1 MKKIIFMM
9 IYDVIGSVFIGV
21 SIVCFAVAADFA
33 PGGVNGIAVMANY
46 LANIPIGLATILINI
61 PIILFTFRSL
71 GKAFFLY
78 SVKTMVISSFLI
90 DYVLCYLPAYN
101 GNRLLAAILAGITAG
116 IGYSLIFNEGSS
128 TGGTDFII
136 AAIKKKRPKMT
147 FGLLA
152 FAVDGIIVLFSIF
165 VFKEALAF
173 IYGMVYTIVTS
184 VALDLC
190 TLVLKKMSFDIY
202 RLGGKYKMKNPKM
215 IIFDVDGLLLN
226 TEFLWRKAWKDV
238 AAKYGVPKFGEVFG
252 KVVGISGS
260 DVERVLNNEL
270 SDVENRMELLDI
282 ARSVGTEYLENDIE
296 LMPGVNEL
304 LDVLEN
310 KNIRK
315 AVATTT
321 SRDATIKRLTK
332 LGLINRFEYILCGDE
347 VTKRKPN
354 PEIYQKVLKAINCDP
369 NQVMVLED
377 TGYGVQAAHDAGIQV
392 VMVPSINAPTD
403 TDIENASYIK
413 KSLYEVISMLEA

>member
-1 MKKIIFMM
+1 
-9 IYDVIGSVFIGV
+9 
-21 SIVCFAVAADFA
+21 
-33 PGGVNGIAVMANY
+33 
-46 LANIPIGLATILINI
+46 
-61 PIILFTFRSL
+61 
-71 GKAFFLY
+71 
-78 SVKTMVISSFLI
+78 
-90 DYVLCYLPAYN
+90 
-101 GNRLLAAILAGITAG
+101 
-116 IGYSLIFNEGSS
+116 
-128 TGGTDFII
+128 
-136 AAIKKKRPKMT
+136 
-147 FGLLA
+147 
-152 FAVDGIIVLFSIF
+152 
-165 VFKEALAF
+165 
-173 IYGMVYTIVTS
+173 
-184 VALDLC
+184 
-190 TLVLKKMSFDIY
+190 
-202 RLGGKYKMKNPKM
+202 MKNPKM

-252 KVVGISGS
+252 KVVGISGG

-354 PEIYQKVLKAINCDP
+354 PEIY
-369 NQVMVLED
+369 
-377 TGYGVQAAHDAGIQV
+377 
-392 VMVPSINAPTD
+392 
-403 TDIENASYIK
+403 
-413 KSLYEVISMLEA
+413 

>member
-1 MKKIIFMM
+1 
-9 IYDVIGSVFIGV
+9 
-21 SIVCFAVAADFA
+21 
-33 PGGVNGIAVMANY
+33 
-46 LANIPIGLATILINI
+46 
-61 PIILFTFRSL
+61 
-71 GKAFFLY
+71 
-78 SVKTMVISSFLI
+78 
-90 DYVLCYLPAYN
+90 
-101 GNRLLAAILAGITAG
+101 
-116 IGYSLIFNEGSS
+116 
-128 TGGTDFII
+128 
-136 AAIKKKRPKMT
+136 
-147 FGLLA
+147 
-152 FAVDGIIVLFSIF
+152 
-165 VFKEALAF
+165 
-173 IYGMVYTIVTS
+173 
-184 VALDLC
+184 
-190 TLVLKKMSFDIY
+190 
-202 RLGGKYKMKNPKM
+202 MKNPKM

-238 AAKYGVPKFGEVFG
+238 AAKYGVPKFGEVFC

-315 AVATTT
+315 AVATT
-321 SRDATIKRLTK
+321 
-332 LGLINRFEYILCGDE
+332 LGLIDRFEYILCGDE

-354 PEIYQKVLKAINCDP
+354 PEIYQKVLKAVNCDP

-392 VMVPSINAPTD
+392 VMVPSINAPTNKD
-403 TDIENASYIK
+403 KENASYIK

>member
-1 MKKIIFMM
+1 
-9 IYDVIGSVFIGV
+9 
-21 SIVCFAVAADFA
+21 
-33 PGGVNGIAVMANY
+33 
-46 LANIPIGLATILINI
+46 
-61 PIILFTFRSL
+61 
-71 GKAFFLY
+71 
-78 SVKTMVISSFLI
+78 
-90 DYVLCYLPAYN
+90 
-101 GNRLLAAILAGITAG
+101 
-116 IGYSLIFNEGSS
+116 
-128 TGGTDFII
+128 
-136 AAIKKKRPKMT
+136 
-147 FGLLA
+147 
-152 FAVDGIIVLFSIF
+152 
-165 VFKEALAF
+165 
-173 IYGMVYTIVTS
+173 
-184 VALDLC
+184 
-190 TLVLKKMSFDIY
+190 
-202 RLGGKYKMKNPKM
+202 MKNPKM

-252 KVVGISGS
+252 KVVGISGG

-296 LMPGVNEL
+296 LMPGVTEL

-354 PEIYQKVLKAINCDP
+354 PEIYQKVLKAVNCDP

-392 VMVPSINAPTD
+392 VMVPSINAPTNKD
-403 TDIENASYIK
+403 KENASYIK

>member
-1 MKKIIFMM
+1 M
-9 IYDVIGSVFIGV
+9 
-21 SIVCFAVAADFA
+21 
-33 PGGVNGIAVMANY
+33 
-46 LANIPIGLATILINI
+46 
-61 PIILFTFRSL
+61 
-71 GKAFFLY
+71 
-78 SVKTMVISSFLI
+78 
-90 DYVLCYLPAYN
+90 
-101 GNRLLAAILAGITAG
+101 
-116 IGYSLIFNEGSS
+116 E
-128 TGGTDFII
+128 
-136 AAIKKKRPKMT
+136 
-147 FGLLA
+147 
-152 FAVDGIIVLFSIF
+152 
-165 VFKEALAF
+165 
-173 IYGMVYTIVTS
+173 
-184 VALDLC
+184 
-190 TLVLKKMSFDIY
+190 
-202 RLGGKYKMKNPKM
+202 NPKM

-238 AAKYGVPKFGEVFG
+238 AAKYGVPKFAEVFS

-296 LMPGVNEL
+296 LMPGVTEL

-310 KNIRK
+310 KDIRK

-354 PEIYQKVLKAINCDP
+354 PEIYQKVLKAVSCDP

-377 TGYGVQAAHDAGIQV
+377 TGYGVQAAHDAVIQV
-392 VMVPSINAPTD
+392 VMVPSINAPTNKD
-403 TDIENASYIK
+403 KENASYIK
-413 KSLYEVISMLEA
+413 NSLYEVISMLEA

>member
-1 MKKIIFMM
+1 
-9 IYDVIGSVFIGV
+9 
-21 SIVCFAVAADFA
+21 
-33 PGGVNGIAVMANY
+33 
-46 LANIPIGLATILINI
+46 
-61 PIILFTFRSL
+61 
-71 GKAFFLY
+71 
-78 SVKTMVISSFLI
+78 
-90 DYVLCYLPAYN
+90 
-101 GNRLLAAILAGITAG
+101 
-116 IGYSLIFNEGSS
+116 
-128 TGGTDFII
+128 
-136 AAIKKKRPKMT
+136 
-147 FGLLA
+147 
-152 FAVDGIIVLFSIF
+152 
-165 VFKEALAF
+165 
-173 IYGMVYTIVTS
+173 
-184 VALDLC
+184 
-190 TLVLKKMSFDIY
+190 
-202 RLGGKYKMKNPKM
+202 MKNPKM

-282 ARSVGTEYLENDIE
+282 ARNVGTEYLENDIE
-296 LMPGVNEL
+296 LMPGVTEL

-354 PEIYQKVLKAINCDP
+354 PEIYQKVLKAVNCDS

-377 TGYGVQAAHDAGIQV
+377 TGYGVQAAPDAGIQV
-392 VMVPSINAPTD
+392 VMVPSINAPTN

>member
-1 MKKIIFMM
+1 
-9 IYDVIGSVFIGV
+9 
-21 SIVCFAVAADFA
+21 
-33 PGGVNGIAVMANY
+33 
-46 LANIPIGLATILINI
+46 
-61 PIILFTFRSL
+61 
-71 GKAFFLY
+71 
-78 SVKTMVISSFLI
+78 
-90 DYVLCYLPAYN
+90 
-101 GNRLLAAILAGITAG
+101 
-116 IGYSLIFNEGSS
+116 
-128 TGGTDFII
+128 
-136 AAIKKKRPKMT
+136 
-147 FGLLA
+147 
-152 FAVDGIIVLFSIF
+152 
-165 VFKEALAF
+165 
-173 IYGMVYTIVTS
+173 
-184 VALDLC
+184 
-190 TLVLKKMSFDIY
+190 
-202 RLGGKYKMKNPKM
+202 MKNPKM

-238 AAKYGVPKFGEVFG
+238 AAKYGVPKFGEVFC
-252 KVVGISGS
+252 KVVGISG
-260 DVERVLNNEL
+260 

-354 PEIYQKVLKAINCDP
+354 PEIYQKVLKAVNCDP

-392 VMVPSINAPTD
+392 VMVPSINAPTNKD
-403 TDIENASYIK
+403 KENASYIK

>member
-1 MKKIIFMM
+1 MK
-9 IYDVIGSVFIGV
+9 
-21 SIVCFAVAADFA
+21 
-33 PGGVNGIAVMANY
+33 
-46 LANIPIGLATILINI
+46 
-61 PIILFTFRSL
+61 
-71 GKAFFLY
+71 
-78 SVKTMVISSFLI
+78 
-90 DYVLCYLPAYN
+90 
-101 GNRLLAAILAGITAG
+101 
-116 IGYSLIFNEGSS
+116 
-128 TGGTDFII
+128 
-136 AAIKKKRPKMT
+136 
-147 FGLLA
+147 
-152 FAVDGIIVLFSIF
+152 
-165 VFKEALAF
+165 
-173 IYGMVYTIVTS
+173 
-184 VALDLC
+184 DL
-190 TLVLKKMSFDIY
+190 
-202 RLGGKYKMKNPKM
+202 KM

-238 AAKYGVPKFGEVFG
+238 AAKYGVPKFGEVFS

-270 SDVENRMELLDI
+270 SDVENRMELLDV
-282 ARSVGTEYLENDIE
+282 ARNVGTEYLENDIE
-296 LMPGVNEL
+296 LMPGVTEL

-354 PEIYQKVLKAINCDP
+354 PEIYQKVLKAVNCDP

-392 VMVPSINAPTD
+392 VMVPSINAPTN
-403 TDIENASYIK
+403 TDIENASYENASYIK

>member
-1 MKKIIFMM
+1 MK
-9 IYDVIGSVFIGV
+9 
-21 SIVCFAVAADFA
+21 
-33 PGGVNGIAVMANY
+33 
-46 LANIPIGLATILINI
+46 
-61 PIILFTFRSL
+61 
-71 GKAFFLY
+71 
-78 SVKTMVISSFLI
+78 
-90 DYVLCYLPAYN
+90 
-101 GNRLLAAILAGITAG
+101 
-116 IGYSLIFNEGSS
+116 
-128 TGGTDFII
+128 
-136 AAIKKKRPKMT
+136 
-147 FGLLA
+147 
-152 FAVDGIIVLFSIF
+152 
-165 VFKEALAF
+165 
-173 IYGMVYTIVTS
+173 
-184 VALDLC
+184 DL
-190 TLVLKKMSFDIY
+190 
-202 RLGGKYKMKNPKM
+202 KM

-238 AAKYGVPKFGEVFG
+238 AAKYGVPKFGEVFS

-270 SDVENRMELLDI
+270 SDVENRMELLDV
-282 ARSVGTEYLENDIE
+282 ARNVGTEYLENDIE
-296 LMPGVNEL
+296 LMPGVTEL

-354 PEIYQKVLKAINCDP
+354 PEIYQKVLKAVNCDP

-377 TGYGVQAAHDAGIQV
+377 TGYGVQAAYDAGIQV
-392 VMVPSINAPTD
+392 VMVPSINAPTN

>member
-1 MKKIIFMM
+1 
-9 IYDVIGSVFIGV
+9 
-21 SIVCFAVAADFA
+21 
-33 PGGVNGIAVMANY
+33 
-46 LANIPIGLATILINI
+46 
-61 PIILFTFRSL
+61 
-71 GKAFFLY
+71 
-78 SVKTMVISSFLI
+78 
-90 DYVLCYLPAYN
+90 
-101 GNRLLAAILAGITAG
+101 
-116 IGYSLIFNEGSS
+116 
-128 TGGTDFII
+128 
-136 AAIKKKRPKMT
+136 
-147 FGLLA
+147 
-152 FAVDGIIVLFSIF
+152 
-165 VFKEALAF
+165 
-173 IYGMVYTIVTS
+173 
-184 VALDLC
+184 
-190 TLVLKKMSFDIY
+190 
-202 RLGGKYKMKNPKM
+202 MKNPKM

-296 LMPGVNEL
+296 LMPGVTEL

-354 PEIYQKVLKAINCDP
+354 PEIYQKVLKAVNCDP

-377 TGYGVQAAHDAGIQV
+377 TGYGVQAAYDAGIQV
-392 VMVPSINAPTD
+392 VMVPSINAPTNKD
-403 TDIENASYIK
+403 KENASYIK

>member
-1 MKKIIFMM
+1 
-9 IYDVIGSVFIGV
+9 
-21 SIVCFAVAADFA
+21 
-33 PGGVNGIAVMANY
+33 
-46 LANIPIGLATILINI
+46 
-61 PIILFTFRSL
+61 
-71 GKAFFLY
+71 
-78 SVKTMVISSFLI
+78 
-90 DYVLCYLPAYN
+90 
-101 GNRLLAAILAGITAG
+101 
-116 IGYSLIFNEGSS
+116 
-128 TGGTDFII
+128 
-136 AAIKKKRPKMT
+136 
-147 FGLLA
+147 
-152 FAVDGIIVLFSIF
+152 
-165 VFKEALAF
+165 
-173 IYGMVYTIVTS
+173 
-184 VALDLC
+184 
-190 TLVLKKMSFDIY
+190 
-202 RLGGKYKMKNPKM
+202 MKNPKM

-226 TEFLWRKAWKDV
+226 TEFLWRKAWRDV
-238 AAKYGVPKFGEVFG
+238 AAKYGVPKFGEVFC

-282 ARSVGTEYLENDIE
+282 EYLENDIE

-354 PEIYQKVLKAINCDP
+354 PEIYQKVLKAVNCDP